1 MAFRIWS
8 LHVKISH
15 LQQQQKK
22 TCNSAHHKIWKK
34 NLQLNRSCCWMLS
47 SAIVVTGIG
56 WSFVKLCFDWI
67 WYTCHVCD
75 LFFAMLHSCRNQHRQ
90 DWFKDVFYT
99 ENGPYLFH
107 LLSFVCSF
115 CLLYRSLVSS
125 SVHPCAKNNKSL
137 FKKESV
143 FKWCRYCVI
152 YGQRGG
158 DGCSTADL
166 TS

>member
-1 MAFRIWS
+1 MR
-8 LHVKISH
+8 
-15 LQQQQKK
+15 
-22 TCNSAHHKIWKK
+22 NSAHHKIWKK

-75 LFFAMLHSCRNQHRQ
+75 LFFAMLHSCRNQHGQ
-90 DWFKDVFYT
+90 DWFKDIFYT

-125 SVHPCAKNNKSL
+125 SVHPCAKNNKSFYSKKNQFLSDADTVWFAGREEEMVVQQQTSHHKHWLSVL
-137 FKKESV
+137 FEKKEEFV
-143 FKWCRYCVI
+143 VC
-152 YGQRGG
+152 
-158 DGCSTADL
+158 
-166 TS
+166 